1 MNYRLSGTVSLP
13 SNFSTKEC
21 EGQIVL
27 QRKGGR
33 YDLLKQR
40 LWTYQ
45 VRTKRIKKMFSVFK
59 NTFLLDFYKKDLST
73 STLLVI
79 VCEIAPQEEDQG
91 TQFWAKKLRI
101 SLTRFTGRSQFA
113 RKAWNTIFSF

>member
-1 MNYRLSGTVSLP
+1 M
-13 SNFSTKEC
+13 
-21 EGQIVL
+21 VL